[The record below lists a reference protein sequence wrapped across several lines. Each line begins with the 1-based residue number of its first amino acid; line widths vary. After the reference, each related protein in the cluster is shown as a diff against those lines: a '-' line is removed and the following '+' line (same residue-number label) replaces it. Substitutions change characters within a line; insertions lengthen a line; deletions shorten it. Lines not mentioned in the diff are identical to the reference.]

1 MWLVT
6 SSFYG
11 YIPSLFMLT
20 LNIILIIIEQ
30 KLQNMIPEKIV
41 FLFVLAF
48 FFIVFIQSGVD
59 KIYDHKG
66 NLAFLND
73 LLKTYFSPPL
83 IAFALIVVTIFELIS
98 GILCIIG
105 IVDFIFNKSNFIGLL
120 GLIIGSF
127 ALLILLF
134 GQRVSKNYDGAKT
147 IAIYFILAMI
157 GIALA

>member
-1 MWLVT
+1 
-6 SSFYG
+6 
-11 YIPSLFMLT
+11 
-20 LNIILIIIEQ
+20 
-30 KLQNMIPEKIV
+30 MIPEKIV

-59 KIYDHKG
+59 KIFDYMG
-66 NLAFLND
+66 NLSFLND
-73 LLKTYFSPPL
+73 LLKIYFSPPL
-83 IAFALIVVTIFELIS
+83 IAFALILVTIFELIS
-98 GILCIIG
+98 GILCLIG
-105 IVDFIFNKSNFIGLL
+105 IVDFIFNKSNLIGLI
-120 GLIIGSF
+120 GLIIGSL

>member
-1 MWLVT
+1 
-6 SSFYG
+6 
-11 YIPSLFMLT
+11 
-20 LNIILIIIEQ
+20 
-30 KLQNMIPEKIV
+30 MIPEKIV

-48 FFIVFIQSGVD
+48 FFIVFIQSGLD
-59 KIYDHKG
+59 KIFDYNG
-66 NLAFLND
+66 NLAFLKD
-73 LLKTYFSPPL
+73 LLKIYFSTPL
-83 IAFALIVVTIFELIS
+83 ITFALILVTIFELIS
-98 GILCIIG
+98 GILCLIG

-120 GLIIGSF
+120 GLIIGSL

>member
-1 MWLVT
+1 
-6 SSFYG
+6 
-11 YIPSLFMLT
+11 
-20 LNIILIIIEQ
+20 
-30 KLQNMIPEKIV
+30 MISEKIV

-59 KIYDHKG
+59 KIFDYKG
-66 NLAFLND
+66 NLSFLND
-73 LLKTYFSPPL
+73 LLKIYFSPPL
-83 IAFALIVVTIFELIS
+83 IAFALILVTIFELIS
-98 GILCIIG
+98 GILCLIG

-120 GLIIGSF
+120 GLIIGSL

-147 IAIYFILAMI
+147 ITIYFILAMI